1 MSDCV
6 IASEKYKE
14 YNSVTEYSFQLPC
27 NTQACTNCDSI
38 GFVKMLCC
46 LEQSLEVVLD
56 DSNNNRGGL
65 PDFGNCLQVHCYLH

>member
-38 GFVKMLCC
+38 HGFVKMMCC
-46 LEQSLEVVLD
+46 LEQSQEVVHD
-56 DSNNNRGGL
+56 DSNNNRGG
-65 PDFGNCLQVHCYLH
+65 PT

>member
-46 LEQSLEVVLD
+46 LEQSQEVVHD
-56 DSNNNRGGL
+56 DSNNNRGG
-65 PDFGNCLQVHCYLH
+65 PT